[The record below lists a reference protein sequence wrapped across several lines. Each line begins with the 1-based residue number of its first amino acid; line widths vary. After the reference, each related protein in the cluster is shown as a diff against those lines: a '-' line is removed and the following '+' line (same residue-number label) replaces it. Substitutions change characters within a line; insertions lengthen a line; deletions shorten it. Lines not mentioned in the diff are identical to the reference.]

1 MVARTNHL
9 YRLVVVHLIEHA
21 ELLVGLCF
29 EVEGESGGE
38 EYSHE
43 DAYWLKENLCALMQS
58 YVLVYG
64 NGNREYAGDKKNDDK
79 RVAEFLKKLFPERR
93 SGRRREHV
101 NAVLGT
107 TVSYLMI

>member
-9 YRLVVVHLIEHA
+9 HRLVVVHLIEHA
-21 ELLVGLCF
+21 ELLVGLRF

-43 DAYWLKENLCALMQS
+43 DAYWLKENLSTLMQS
-58 YVLVYG
+58 DVLVYG
-64 NGNREYAGDKKNDDK
+64 NCNREYAGDKKNDNK

-101 NAVLGT
+101 NAVFGT
-107 TVSYLMI
+107 TISYLLL